1 MDKVKS
7 YIEKNKD
14 RFLNELFE
22 LLRIPS
28 ISAQSDHKPDM
39 TRCAEWLA
47 ASLMK
52 AGADHAEVL
61 PTEGNPVVF
70 AERIVDPKAKTVL
83 VYGHYDVMPVDPVDE
98 WRTSPFEPVVKDG
111 RIWCRGADDD
121 KGQLFMH
128 AKAFEAMCA
137 TDSLPCN
144 VKFLLEGE
152 EEIGS
157 PSLYKFCADNK
168 KMLKA
173 DIILVSDTSMISM
186 QIPSITC
193 GLRGL
198 TYMEVEVTGPNKDLH
213 SGLFGGAVANPANVL
228 ARMVASLIDEN
239 GHVTIPGFYDDV
251 RELTAA
257 ERKAFNK
264 APFNLTEYKKA
275 LEIGD
280 VEGEAGFTT
289 IERTGIRPSLDVNGI
304 WGGYIEE
311 GTKTVIPSKASAKI
325 SMRLVPGQDFKKIAK
340 LFEKHFKAIAPKSVK
355 VKVKF
360 LHGGMPYV
368 APTDMPAYKAAE
380 KAIAATFGKK
390 ATAVLFGRLD
400 SDHQRIR
407 KYPGNQVLL
416 IGFGL
421 AEDAIHSPNESY
433 GLDQFYKGVE
443 TIPLFYKYFADPKAN
458 RLQIDWRKRADN
470 IRRIYPTF
478 FADRRRELIVQKIA
492 DRLTIPKVR
501 RRRLRQNANAIGAG
515 SSTRSTARP
524 IRQGSLQKKK
534 MESCL
539 RRTSSGI
546 SHAREAYVGEKQ
558 TLATSVIYDA
568 RSIGKQTVKFGSSP
582 PGCCTIFYRRCAA
595 GLRLSNWRCTMGRL
609 RRRTDCS
616 RPGRLCDLSTIFGIV
631 LDEGNLARG
640 KLTKQIAAYSE
651 LNSRPAFIKIF
662 SYFDPDKKAE
672 HYVWNSRLWV
682 NARRVPDS
690 DKRTSPPRISRL
702 RQCRASRWSIG
713 KERLNVF
720 KSAGQS
726 RRFGTFPRR
735 KGSRTERSASPT
747 PAGPRTGF
755 RTTPTPIPTT
765 PNRRT

>member
-251 RELTAA
+251 RELTPA

-264 APFNLTEYKKA
+264 APFSLAAYKKS
-275 LEIGD
+275 LSIGD
-280 VEGEAGFTT
+280 VEGEVVDINFRSTKVRAVDNSIYILTNSTVSSATINNATLRNKRLYRFTLGVT
-289 IERTGIRPSLDVNGI
+289 YDTTRPQLEKLMADLDAML
-304 WGGYIEE
+304 
-311 GTKTVIPSKASAKI
+311 KAS
-325 SMRLVPGQDFKKIAK
+325 PDTY
-340 LFEKHFKAIAPKSVK
+340 E
-355 VKVKF
+355 
-360 LHGGMPYV
+360 
-368 APTDMPAYKAAE
+368 D
-380 KAIAATFGKK
+380 
-390 ATAVLFGRLD
+390 TAFVRMT
-400 SDHQRIR
+400 
-407 KYPGNQVLL
+407 
-416 IGFGL
+416 GFGDSSINLMVSAYLRTADLGVFLRMQNDLNLNIMDVMKADGVDFAFPSTTVYL
-421 AEDAIHSPNESY
+421 A
-433 GLDQFYKGVE
+433 
-443 TIPLFYKYFADPKAN
+443 
-458 RLQIDWRKRADN
+458 
-470 IRRIYPTF
+470 
-478 FADRRRELIVQKIA
+478 
-492 DRLTIPKVR
+492 
-501 RRRLRQNANAIGAG
+501 
-515 SSTRSTARP
+515 
-524 IRQGSLQKKK
+524 
-534 MESCL
+534 
-539 RRTSSGI
+539 
-546 SHAREAYVGEKQ
+546 
-558 TLATSVIYDA
+558 
-568 RSIGKQTVKFGSSP
+568 
-582 PGCCTIFYRRCAA
+582 
-595 GLRLSNWRCTMGRL
+595 
-609 RRRTDCS
+609 
-616 RPGRLCDLSTIFGIV
+616 
-631 LDEGNLARG
+631 
-640 KLTKQIAAYSE
+640 
-651 LNSRPAFIKIF
+651 
-662 SYFDPDKKAE
+662 
-672 HYVWNSRLWV
+672 
-682 NARRVPDS
+682 
-690 DKRTSPPRISRL
+690 
-702 RQCRASRWSIG
+702 
-713 KERLNVF
+713 KEN
-720 KSAGQS
+720 
-726 RRFGTFPRR
+726 
-735 KGSRTERSASPT
+735 
-747 PAGPRTGF
+747 
-755 RTTPTPIPTT
+755 
-765 PNRRT
+765 

>member
-289 IERTGIRPSLDVNGI
+289 IERTGIRPSLDGFGQNLDASGSRTGFQKDRQALRETFQGDRSQERQGEGQVPARRYALRGSDRYAGLQS
-304 WGGYIEE
+304 GGKGHRRHVRQE
-311 GTKTVIPSKASAKI
+311 T
-325 SMRLVPGQDFKKIAK
+325 
-340 LFEKHFKAIAPKSVK
+340 
-355 VKVKF
+355 
-360 LHGGMPYV
+360 
-368 APTDMPAYKAAE
+368 
-380 KAIAATFGKK
+380 
-390 ATAVLFGRLD
+390 TAVLFGRLD

-407 KYPGNQVLL
+407 KYPGNQVPP
-416 IGFGL
+416 
-421 AEDAIHSPNESY
+421 D
-433 GLDQFYKGVE
+433 
-443 TIPLFYKYFADPKAN
+443 
-458 RLQIDWRKRADN
+458 
-470 IRRIYPTF
+470 RI
-478 FADRRRELIVQKIA
+478 
-492 DRLTIPKVR
+492 
-501 RRRLRQNANAIGAG
+501 
-515 SSTRSTARP
+515 
-524 IRQGSLQKKK
+524 
-534 MESCL
+534 
-539 RRTSSGI
+539 
-546 SHAREAYVGEKQ
+546 
-558 TLATSVIYDA
+558 
-568 RSIGKQTVKFGSSP
+568 
-582 PGCCTIFYRRCAA
+582 
-595 GLRLSNWRCTMGRL
+595 
-609 RRRTDCS
+609 
-616 RPGRLCDLSTIFGIV
+616 RPGGGRHPF
-631 LDEGNLARG
+631 A
-640 KLTKQIAAYSE
+640 Q
-651 LNSRPAFIKIF
+651 
-662 SYFDPDKKAE
+662 
-672 HYVWNSRLWV
+672 
-682 NARRVPDS
+682 
-690 DKRTSPPRISRL
+690 
-702 RQCRASRWSIG
+702 
-713 KERLNVF
+713 
-720 KSAGQS
+720 
-726 RRFGTFPRR
+726 
-735 KGSRTERSASPT
+735 
-747 PAGPRTGF
+747 
-755 RTTPTPIPTT
+755 
-765 PNRRT
+765 